1 MIVTVVI
8 PVTPSK
14 LLAPNKARTVH
25 YLKKADASRAM
36 RDLALMPALAA
47 RHEAIGNLGGGPVF
61 AGPVTLTERVVWG
74 KGERRVD
81 LSAIPSL
88 CKPYEDAL
96 TDAQI
101 WGDDA
106 QVVRLIAEQ
115 GKAKDGIG
123 FVELIVEGAE

>member
-1 MIVTVVI
+1 M
-8 PVTPSK
+8 S
-14 LLAPNKARTVH
+14 
-25 YLKKADASRAM
+25 
-36 RDLALMPALAA
+36 
-47 RHEAIGNLGGGPVF
+47 
-61 AGPVTLTERVVWG
+61 
-74 KGERRVD
+74 ERRVD